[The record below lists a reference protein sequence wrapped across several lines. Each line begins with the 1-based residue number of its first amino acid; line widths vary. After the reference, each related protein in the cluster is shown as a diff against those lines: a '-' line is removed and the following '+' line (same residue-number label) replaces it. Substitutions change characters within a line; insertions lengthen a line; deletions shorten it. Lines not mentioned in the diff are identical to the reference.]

1 MIKQTFVKVMFA
13 LIGSI
18 SIAQGQDIALLTPI
32 DIKSAWEIVVL
43 NNDAL
48 KAQSYNLERAQ
59 KVALGSKLSFLPEIN
74 FTGVYLYFDQAA
86 THQLI
91 PQNLPQT
98 GTNIPP
104 IDSLLTSLSKPITF
118 LQRNVMIGAFNI
130 IYPLY
135 TGGLRTSG
143 IRLAE
148 IAKKDAQEAL
158 RLKKLATF
166 EEFINIYYGDVL
178 AKDLQEVLEQDYD
191 ASQLHYQN
199 ALNLE
204 RSGQIAH
211 IEVLSSQVA
220 SDKSKNK
227 LHQAQNAYQSANLA
241 LQTALNAENMIPSS
255 TLMLSSQP
263 LKDEE
268 YYVQKT
274 IASYPVLQSFDLKI
288 ESAIQATKMARST
301 FLPQIAG
308 MGSYIMTDKQ
318 DSLLIQAM
326 PSWYVGI
333 GVRMPIITPNARIQK
348 YQASKLAQLE
358 LESLKSQ
365 AIKDLT
371 LLVKKTYKEAVY
383 AREEYKSLESSIAL
397 AKENLKL
404 QQNAFKQGMATSTQ
418 VIDAQNMLQNAI
430 IEQKTIAYKAIIAL
444 AKLLVLSDDIESF
457 YQYQQ

>member
-1 MIKQTFVKVMFA
+1 M
-13 LIGSI
+13 
-18 SIAQGQDIALLTPI
+18 
-32 DIKSAWEIVVL
+32 
-43 NNDAL
+43 
-48 KAQSYNLERAQ
+48 
-59 KVALGSKLSFLPEIN
+59 PEIN

-118 LQRNVMIGAFNI
+118 LQRDVMIGAFNI

-288 ESAIQATKMARST
+288 ESAMQATKMARST

-308 MGSYIMTDKQ
+308 MGSYIITDKQ